1 MFTHRGEFSIL
12 YTIFGELSSL
22 FIKKF
27 LFMGELLLI
36 FLYNCDIITALEVLI
51 LENYTLG
58 DVEQKLKDYILQ
70 NYKSLREFCMQIDRS
85 YSTIDN
91 MLKRGLVN
99 SSVSL
104 VLYVCDRLNLS
115 IDNLLSGNIVER
127 GADIYPE
134 ITDNERLII
143 MEYRKHPEMHAAID
157 KLLDIQELK
166 ITISQKAAR
175 SGDDRAVDALKMTS
189 DRVNKFEN
197 AETDDDI

>member
-1 MFTHRGEFSIL
+1 
-12 YTIFGELSSL
+12 
-22 FIKKF
+22 
-27 LFMGELLLI
+27 MGELLLI

-104 VLYVCDRLNLS
+104 VTLHVS
-115 IDNLLSGNIVER
+115 V
-127 GADIYPE
+127 
-134 ITDNERLII
+134 
-143 MEYRKHPEMHAAID
+143 
-157 KLLDIQELK
+157 
-166 ITISQKAAR
+166 
-175 SGDDRAVDALKMTS
+175 
-189 DRVNKFEN
+189 
-197 AETDDDI
+197 